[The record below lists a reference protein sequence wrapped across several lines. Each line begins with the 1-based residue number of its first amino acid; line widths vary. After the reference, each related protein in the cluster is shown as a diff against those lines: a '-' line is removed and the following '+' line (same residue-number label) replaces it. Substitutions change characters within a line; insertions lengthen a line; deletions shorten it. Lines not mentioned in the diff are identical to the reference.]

1 MYRSQAKTQVKI
13 GVVVPAAARASPL
26 PRRRRPPS
34 DADRALASPLLSSA
48 MSIRELKAELDARG
62 IDHSGCTEKR
72 ELIELLAASPPVHN
86 KPEAAASSSAA
97 PPAAAAAAAPV
108 PEFLKRV
115 LDCPP
120 HALYR
125 LLGVPPDC
133 DDEAIK
139 KAYRVRALK
148 LHPDKCKAPGASEAF
163 KRISVAYATLSD
175 PQQRTLYNIRGGD
188 AASSFR
194 SAWSETSTPDAAAR
208 RPSPSFGDR
217 DAEEVRAICRAR
229 AHKLGLSHACASPP
243 LRSSSAPSLAT
254 TRLEK
259 EAHRPP
265 PLSPLIARYPSYSG
279 SVQPSTTIRGRSSR
293 CYPASRRFSAFW
305 SRS

>member
-1 MYRSQAKTQVKI
+1 M
-13 GVVVPAAARASPL
+13 
-26 PRRRRPPS
+26 
-34 DADRALASPLLSSA
+34 
-48 MSIRELKAELDARG
+48 
-62 IDHSGCTEKR
+62 
-72 ELIELLAASPPVHN
+72 
-86 KPEAAASSSAA
+86 
-97 PPAAAAAAAPV
+97 
-108 PEFLKRV
+108 

-194 SAWSETSTPDAAAR
+194 SAWSETSSRET
-208 RPSPSFGDR
+208 RPAPSFGDR
-217 DAEEVRAICRAR
+217 DAEEVRLAR
-229 AHKLGLSHACASPP
+229 V
-243 LRSSSAPSLAT
+243 RV
-254 TRLEK
+254 
-259 EAHRPP
+259 EAHERGEPCSCYRPP
-265 PLSPLIARYPSYSG
+265 ELPLLLGAG
-279 SVQPSTTIRGRSSR
+279 TV
-293 CYPASRRFSAFW
+293 
-305 SRS
+305 